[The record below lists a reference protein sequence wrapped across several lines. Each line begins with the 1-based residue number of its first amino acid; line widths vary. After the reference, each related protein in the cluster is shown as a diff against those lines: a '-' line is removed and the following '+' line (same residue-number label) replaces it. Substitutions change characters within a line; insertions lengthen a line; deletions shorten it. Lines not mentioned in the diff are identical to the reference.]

1 MRLRAEAD
9 YDSLTTA
16 VRRAVRKGGGLESV
30 ASITRVSKSSLHN
43 YQTHTGV
50 FPPLDVVLDIETDV
64 GEPFVTRQMA
74 ALQGYKLERVDP
86 SPHEVGDPLHA
97 IPKLVKELGDFADAV
112 ERAANDGTYTPRE
125 LDEMLKEADDL
136 AEVVNKAR
144 DRLHVLKRRHTL
156 REVK

>member
-1 MRLRAEAD
+1 MRLRSESD
-9 YDSLTTA
+9 YDSLTAA
-16 VRRAVRKGGGLESV
+16 VRRAIRKGGGLESV
-30 ASITRVSKSSLHN
+30 ASITRISKSSLHN

-50 FPPLDVVLDIETDV
+50 FPPLDVVLDIETD
-64 GEPFVTRQMA
+64 
-74 ALQGYKLERVDP
+74 
-86 SPHEVGDPLHA
+86 VGDPLHA

-112 ERAANDGTYTPRE
+112 ERAANDGTYPPRE